1 MPENTPSSRS
11 SNPANQPTIKQQ
23 RAAAREKK
31 LEDYRK
37 REARSKRNKKLG
49 IIGGVVAG
57 VAVVGLVVTTVVL
70 TPKPVSYDVDA
81 TNSIADLQTFEN
93 GAGHTTDDVT
103 YAQTPPAGGEHN
115 PYWLNCGVYSEPQTD
130 ENAVHS
136 LEHGAVWV
144 TYNPDIS
151 DADLDAIKAKL
162 PSTYVILSPFPGLE
176 NTLTLSAWNAQLTLD
191 SVDDER
197 FEKFFE
203 NYWRSSKVPEPGA
216 SCVGA
221 VDGPGKE

>member
-31 LEDYRK
+31 LEEYRK

-70 TPKPVSYDVDA
+70 TPKPVSYNTDA

-93 GAGHTTDDVT
+93 TAGHTTDDVT
-103 YAQTPPAGGEHN
+103 YDQTPPAGGEHN

-162 PSTYVILSPFPGLE
+162 PTTYVILSPFPGLE
-176 NTLTLSAWNAQLTLD
+176 NTVTLSAWNAQVSLD